1 MGSEPNKIVLLG
13 DESDVNSSKEF
24 NFIPYPV
31 PRPPCRL
38 LLVGSSQCGKTNVA
52 LNLITRFWIYP
63 NSDESI
69 FDEIYIFTPTALSD
83 PKLKIL
89 AKHPDLVN
97 KVYLSDKLETD
108 LIDELLARKPD
119 NFENGMMPHT
129 LVFVDDFTADKK
141 NTMSPSVVNLFF
153 RGRHQN
159 ISSIISSQYYFNVT
173 PSVRTNTSGILI
185 FRLKRNAEL
194 ALIRNE
200 LSTPKIHDELFDD
213 ILHKAQEGET
223 LELLVY

>member
-1 MGSEPNKIVLLG
+1 MSDEPNKIVLLG
-13 DESDVNSSKEF
+13 DESDVNDSHEF

-38 LLVGSSQCGKTNVA
+38 LLVTCRLLLVGSCQCGKTNVA

-83 PKLKIL
+83 PKLKVL

-119 NFENGMMPHT
+119 DFENGMMPHT
-129 LVFVDDFTADKK
+129 LVFVDDFAGDKK
-141 NTMSPSVVNLFF
+141 NTMSPSVGQSLLSWQTPKYLNHHFISILFQ
-153 RGRHQN
+153 RNN
-159 ISSIISSQYYFNVT
+159 IGKNQH
-173 PSVRTNTSGILI
+173 
-185 FRLKRNAEL
+185 
-194 ALIRNE
+194 IRNSHIPIE
-200 LSTPKIHDELFDD
+200 EKR
-213 ILHKAQEGET
+213 
-223 LELLVY
+223 